1 MRLQS
6 PRKDRA
12 GAIEIVT
19 VTICVLA
26 VALAVVLQTFQ
37 ICCRP

>member
-1 MRLQS
+1 MQP
-6 PRKDRA
+6 PRKDEA
-12 GAIEIVT
+12 GAAEIVT

-26 VALAVVLQTFQ
+26 VILAVVLQTYQ